1 MATSPGK
8 LAVRAFGRTGLSVS
22 ALGLGAG
29 EIGDAALDEHE
40 VEALLRAAVDCGITL
55 IDTARSYGLS
65 EARIGRF
72 LAPVRDQVVLSTKV
86 GYGVAGVPDWT
97 GECVRLGIDQALE
110 RLATDRI
117 DIVHLHSCP
126 TDVLERG
133 DVVTALHDARR
144 AGKLRSAAYSGDNEA
159 LAWAVAS
166 GQFDSLQLSFNVC
179 DQRAAT
185 VIERAHAAGLGVIA
199 KRPLANAPWRFAD
212 RPVGHEAELYW
223 MRWRALESSPTGAD
237 PRHAGEAVGVPTPRD
252 FAPLITPT
260 GADPRPAGEAVGVPI
275 PRDFAP
281 LIAPGEL
288 AWDELAVR
296 FAAHCPGVSSAI
308 VGTRQIP
315 HLCHNTE
322 LVARGPLPAAL
333 DATVRARFEA
343 VGADWPGRI

>member
-1 MATSPGK
+1 MAMSPGK

-223 MRWRALESSPTGAD
+223 MRWRALESSPTGAT
-237 PRHAGEAVGVPTPRD
+237 PTPRD
-252 FAPLITPT
+252 F
-260 GADPRPAGEAVGVPI
+260 
-275 PRDFAP
+275 
-281 LIAPGEL
+281 APGEL